1 MDTNLVIPTSAIS
14 CRVVF
19 NYYLNAA
26 RAGDREYVDASLAA
40 SDAVQQEDIALC
52 EDVQQGLQSRAYDT
66 GRYIRGLLALPP
78 PHTHT
83 DLDAEQ

>member
-1 MDTNLVIPTSAIS
+1 
-14 CRVVF
+14 
-19 NYYLNAA
+19 LNAA

-66 GRYIRGLLALPP
+66 GRYIRGLLALEHLNPP
-78 PHTHT
+78 PTPPTHTHT
-83 DLDAEQ
+83 QTLDAEQ